1 MQSLLSEAGVWYPP
15 HFLSLIPLSDRG
27 KILHKLYTIAHYL
40 NYPLIKRYLPLGI
53 IMIS

>member
-15 HFLSLIPLSDRG
+15 LSLSPMPHSDRG
-27 KILHKLYTIAHYL
+27 KILHKLYTIANYL
-40 NYPLIKRYLPLGI
+40 NYLLIKSHLPLGI